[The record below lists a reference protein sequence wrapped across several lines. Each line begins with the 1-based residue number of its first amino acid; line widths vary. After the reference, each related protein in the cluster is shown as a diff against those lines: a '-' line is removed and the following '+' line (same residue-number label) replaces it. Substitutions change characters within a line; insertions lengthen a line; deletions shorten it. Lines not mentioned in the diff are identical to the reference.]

1 VATYIDPS
9 GRRLDEYPRPS
20 VAVDTAVLTVT
31 EERELA
37 VLLVTTNGGWRLPGT
52 FLRERETLSDAVLRS
67 LLAKAGVEGLS
78 PRQLHVFDEP
88 DRDDR
93 GWVLSV
99 AHRDTVPFA
108 RLVVDASLARVIPL
122 SALPPLP
129 FAHEDI
135 LKAAVATLR
144 ADYAYVPDPSGLL
157 SGPFTLR
164 DLQSV
169 HEAVAGEP
177 LRRDT
182 FRRTMEPQLR
192 ATGETLQ
199 GAVGKPPRLFARV

>member
-1 VATYIDPS
+1 VAIYLDPS

-31 EERELA
+31 PDPALA
-37 VLLVTTNGGWRLPGT
+37 VLLVQTDGGWRLPGT
-52 FLRERETLSDAVLRS
+52 FLHERETLAQAVLRS
-67 LLAKAGVEGLS
+67 LRTKAGVEGLS

-99 AHRDTVPFA
+99 AHRDAVPVH
-108 RLVVDASLARVIPL
+108 RLDPDESLARITPL
-122 SALPPLP
+122 TSLPPLP
-129 FAHEDI
+129 YGHEDI

-144 ADYAYVPDPSGLL
+144 DDYAYSPDPSGLIPE
-157 SGPFTLR
+157 PFTLR
-164 DLQSV
+164 DLQRV
-169 HEAVAGEP
+169 HEAVAGTP

-192 ATGETLQ
+192 ATGETLL
-199 GAVGKPPRLFARV
+199 GAVGKPPRLFVRD